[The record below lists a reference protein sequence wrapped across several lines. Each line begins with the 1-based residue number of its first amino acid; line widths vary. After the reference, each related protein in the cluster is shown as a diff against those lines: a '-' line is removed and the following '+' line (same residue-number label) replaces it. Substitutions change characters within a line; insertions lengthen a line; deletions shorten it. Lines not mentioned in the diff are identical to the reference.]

1 MDVFKTGK
9 MTLQWTVVAFIL
21 YGEIII
27 TLLLLLPWIRPGVW
41 RRIFNSR
48 LVQSLNHFTNVAQYS
63 TIVVLLLLFID
74 AIREVRKYSDIDT
87 SMEIRRVAETD
98 ATVHMRLFRAQRN
111 LYISG
116 FTLLLFLVIARI
128 VRLILRSA
136 HLAAS
141 AEASLRQAEN
151 ASKTAKRLMEAE
163 GPDTVVGELTSQMED
178 LQKKLKHAEADRD
191 AMKEQAENLQKEY
204 NRVSDE
210 LHAKIGQPTDKKD
223 D

>member
-1 MDVFKTGK
+1 
-9 MTLQWTVVAFIL
+9 
-21 YGEIII
+21 
-27 TLLLLLPWIRPGVW
+27 
-41 RRIFNSR
+41 
-48 LVQSLNHFTNVAQYS
+48 
-63 TIVVLLLLFID
+63 
-74 AIREVRKYSDIDT
+74 
-87 SMEIRRVAETD
+87 MEIRRVAETD

-151 ASKTAKRLMEAE
+151 ANKTAERLMEAE
-163 GPDTVVGELTSQMED
+163 GPDTIVAELRTQMKD
-178 LQKKLKHAEADRD
+178 LQSKLKTAEADRD
-191 AMKEQAENLQKEY
+191 TMKEQAENLQREY

-210 LHAKIGQPTDKKD
+210 LHSKIGEPTDKKED
-223 D
+223 